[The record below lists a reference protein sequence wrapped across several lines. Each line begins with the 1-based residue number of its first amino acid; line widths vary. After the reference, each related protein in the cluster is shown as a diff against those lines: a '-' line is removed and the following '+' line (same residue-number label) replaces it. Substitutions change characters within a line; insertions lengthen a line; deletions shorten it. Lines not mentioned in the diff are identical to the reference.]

1 MRPRAWGGERPFA
14 DLRFSTPNHK
24 ARLVAVDQQPL
35 PQDSAFPIILNSG
48 RYRDQWHTMTRTGLS
63 PRLSQ
68 HRREPLVEIHPE
80 DGARLGLADGD
91 LAAVHAPTGSSIF
104 RVALEDGQRPGEAFV
119 PIHWTDVMT
128 SGGRTGSVMAQARD
142 PHSGQPGFK
151 AVPARIE
158 RVEPVWRGF
167 LVTRDEGAVPRCLW
181 WSRARVRGGWL
192 YELAGLG
199 DAIEEVEALL
209 PAGTRAEAVDSRRG
223 SARIVILDDQQRLK
237 AALFASREGV
247 LPPRD
252 WIAGELEADVAAPPV
267 ALLAGRPAVP
277 EPDRGPILCVCFDVG
292 MKTIL
297 TAISDQ
303 RLTSVAEVGAALRAG
318 TNCGSC
324 RPAIAKLIGAK
335 EPAYATG

>member
-1 MRPRAWGGERPFA
+1 MHTA
-14 DLRFSTPNHK
+14 
-24 ARLVAVDQQPL
+24 
-35 PQDSAFPIILNSG
+35 SG
-48 RYRDQWHTMTRTGLS
+48 AS
-63 PRLSQ
+63 
-68 HRREPLVEIHPE
+68 V
-80 DGARLGLADGD
+80 
-91 LAAVHAPTGSSIF
+91 F
-104 RVALEDGQRPGEAFV
+104 RIALETGQRRGEAFV
-119 PIHWTDVMT
+119 PIHWTDAMT
-128 SGGRTGSVMAQARD
+128 SGGRTGRVMTPGRD
-142 PHSGQPGFK
+142 PYSGQPGFK
-151 AVPARIE
+151 AVPVRIE

-167 LVTRDEGAVPRCLW
+167 MVVREDAPTPRCLW

-199 DAIEEVEALL
+199 DALEEAEELL
-209 PAGTRAEAVDSRRG
+209 PAGIRAEAIDPRRG
-223 SARIVILDDQQRLK
+223 SARIVILDEGQRLK

-252 WIAGELEADVAAPPV
+252 WIAGELEADAAAPPV

-297 TAISDQ
+297 AAISDQ
-303 RLTSVAEVGAALRAG
+303 SLTSVAEVGVALRAG

-324 RPAIAKLIGAK
+324 RPAIAKLIEAK